1 MVKAVIFD
9 LDGTLLNTLGDLH
22 ASINHT
28 MEHFGFPLHTLEEVK
43 GYVGNGVVKLI
54 QRACPENVGNGEEVL
69 EYFKADYAVHGED
82 TTRPYDGII
91 ELLEELKK
99 RGIMCGIVSNKYDGA
114 LKRLDEKFFKGY
126 FDVCIGERP
135 EINKKP
141 APDMVYM
148 ALDALG
154 ITKDEAVY
162 VGDSDVDIE
171 TAKNAGLKC
180 ISVTWGFRD
189 RDLLT
194 EKGACIFAD
203 TPLEVLKFI

>member
-1 MVKAVIFD
+1 
-9 LDGTLLNTLGDLH
+9 
-22 ASINHT
+22 
-28 MEHFGFPLHTLEEVK
+28 
-43 GYVGNGVVKLI
+43 
-54 QRACPENVGNGEEVL
+54 
-69 EYFKADYAVHGED
+69 
-82 TTRPYDGII
+82 
-91 ELLEELKK
+91 
-99 RGIMCGIVSNKYDGA
+99 MCGIVSNKYDGA
-114 LKRLDEKFFKGY
+114 LKRLDEKFFNGY